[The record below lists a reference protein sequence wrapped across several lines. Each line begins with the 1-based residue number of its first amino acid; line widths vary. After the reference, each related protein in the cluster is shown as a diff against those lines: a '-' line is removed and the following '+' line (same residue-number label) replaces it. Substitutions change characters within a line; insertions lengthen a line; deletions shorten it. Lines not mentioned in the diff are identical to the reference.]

1 MMPPTQLP
9 AGASVE
15 WSKKAIASTVLG
27 FLGFV
32 TLWLVIGLFFAAGG
46 AVFGHLARHDMSRV
60 PMRGRRLV
68 TVGLGLGYGSMLL
81 FPLLAILL
89 GVSFPALQKW
99 QSDQDAVYRA
109 ASKDNA
115 SRLFLACEDYARA
128 NKDRYPENWDA
139 LSGRY
144 LSGQDLARLLK
155 SPYPA
160 GDVEAFEL
168 VPHDRP
174 VLDVFSDSVVVIQE
188 IAPSKVSEIAIV
200 YANGNV
206 STLHNPNYEK

>member
-1 MMPPTQLP
+1 MMPPTQLT
-9 AGASVE
+9 AGAPVE

-27 FLGFV
+27 FIGFV

-46 AVFGHLARHDMSRV
+46 AIFGHLARYDMSV
-60 PMRGRRLV
+60 LPLRGRRLA
-68 TVGLGLGYGSMLL
+68 TFGLGLGYASMLL
-81 FPLLAILL
+81 FPVLAIILA
-89 GVSFPALQKW
+89 VSFPAINKW
-99 QSDQDAVYRA
+99 RSDQDEVHRA

-115 SRLFLACEDYARA
+115 SRLFLACEAYARA
-128 NKDRYPENWDA
+128 NKDRYPQNWNA

-144 LSGQDLARLLK
+144 LSSQDLAKLLK
-155 SPYPA
+155 SPYPDGA
-160 GDVEAFEL
+160 AEAFEL

-188 IAPSKVSEIAIV
+188 VAPARVPEIAIV

-206 STLHNPNYEK
+206 STLHNPDFVK